1 MCEKPLKAFTH
12 FYCTLTIV
20 ANYVLFVPFLLLQK
34 YDQGI
39 LVENMIISNMSHI
52 GDGGGN
58 GAEYEGH
65 IRNYDLARS
74 CVMLYTSIF

>member
-12 FYCTLTIV
+12 FYCILTIV

-39 LVENMIISNMSHI
+39 LVENMIISNMAHI
-52 GDGGGN
+52 GDRGGN
-58 GAEYEGH
+58 GAEYEGQFQNH
-65 IRNYDLARS
+65 DLARS
-74 CVMLYTSIF
+74 CVML